1 MKKRFLAALL
11 ALCMVFAL
19 GTVSALAT
27 DEEDTGTTCN
37 GEDCSHVAAIG
48 TTHYNTLAGA
58 IDAAEAATTD
68 TVITLLNNVAETID
82 ITKSNSGEIIL
93 DFGGKELEV
102 GRINLKQGTL
112 TVRNGTLTPAAS
124 VAQPLN
130 IYGATED
137 KANSELNIESNLT
150 IMGADYGICLFNG
163 DVSGTNKYG
172 YGAVVN
178 FNGKIISDVSGS
190 NGIFVSGNLG
200 NSEESGSDISNAAHP
215 NVININSGSEIDV
228 TGDQGIA
235 MNGQAIVNV
244 KSGASITGREAIGV
258 KRGVLNI
265 TGGTFVGNGTNAT
278 DPVSANNNGT
288 EASGAAISV
297 TSTYNKFGSLE
308 VNISGGS
315 FTSANSAAVYVGHS
329 KSSSATNA
337 YVKGFDVNITDG
349 TFKTESTNEN
359 VTAVFVADKIESDND
374 SYNDKVVTG
383 GRFLKGTA
391 ADTSVKDYIPDDVS
405 MKVNETTGEVIVD
418 DTRTVATVDGVGYPS
433 LQEAIDAADASD
445 TVELKKDVPLTT
457 ELSITKNITIDGNGK
472 NLTLTAT
479 ANSQGLSIGAE
490 GPASEVTL
498 DDVNLTITGT
508 QNINADGIDVWGTLN
523 LKNSAVSI
531 SDLRS
536 AFVMQGGAS
545 AKLNISNSTVSVKDI
560 TGNGTNGGY
569 VDIDD
574 SDVTFDKV
582 GSHGLSVEEVT
593 VTDSSLSFTDVAYC
607 ALYGQEIV
615 LGSGADVEIEDC
627 FTVPPFTGY
636 LNVKYQAPVQVKV
649 VAGDTDNGI
658 TVNSGASLTVTGTND
673 EIYIPKGTGFVSNGY
688 VSADIVLGDT
698 DMSVVTFVKNSTRQ
712 IKLVEDGK
720 EIKLPDP
727 GKYLG
732 REFVGWECSL
742 NDRVYPEGYEYKVT
756 RDVTFTAVWE
766 TADYDIVID
775 DDILHGDIWTSP
787 KSEAEAGDTV
797 HVYADPD
804 AGYVLEDLSVTYRSG
819 RYELQLTR
827 VSANHYTFTMPAY
840 DVYVTAEFTSDGFP
854 FDDVRSNQWFY
865 DAVYYVW
872 ANDLMEGVDYDE
884 FNPNG
889 TMTRAMFW
897 AVLGRIDGETIT
909 GSDWADE
916 ARDWAM
922 SEGVSDGTN
931 PNGLVTREQM
941 VTMLW
946 RYAGERD
953 GSGNLSRYTDGD
965 KVAQYATEAM
975 RWALGNGII
984 EGTTAT
990 TLEPQATATRAQCA
1004 AIFMRYYE

>member
-490 GPASEVTL
+490 GTASEVTL

-508 QNINADGIDVWGTLN
+508 QNINADGIDVWGTLT
-523 LKNSAVSI
+523 LKTAPSA
-531 SDLRS
+531 
-536 AFVMQGGAS
+536 
-545 AKLNISNSTVSVKDI
+545 
-560 TGNGTNGGY
+560 
-569 VDIDD
+569 
-574 SDVTFDKV
+574 
-582 GSHGLSVEEVT
+582 
-593 VTDSSLSFTDVAYC
+593 
-607 ALYGQEIV
+607 
-615 LGSGADVEIEDC
+615 
-627 FTVPPFTGY
+627 
-636 LNVKYQAPVQVKV
+636 
-649 VAGDTDNGI
+649 
-658 TVNSGASLTVTGTND
+658 
-673 EIYIPKGTGFVSNGY
+673 
-688 VSADIVLGDT
+688 
-698 DMSVVTFVKNSTRQ
+698 
-712 IKLVEDGK
+712 
-720 EIKLPDP
+720 
-727 GKYLG
+727 
-732 REFVGWECSL
+732 
-742 NDRVYPEGYEYKVT
+742 
-756 RDVTFTAVWE
+756 
-766 TADYDIVID
+766 
-775 DDILHGDIWTSP
+775 
-787 KSEAEAGDTV
+787 
-797 HVYADPD
+797 
-804 AGYVLEDLSVTYRSG
+804 
-819 RYELQLTR
+819 
-827 VSANHYTFTMPAY
+827 
-840 DVYVTAEFTSDGFP
+840 
-854 FDDVRSNQWFY
+854 
-865 DAVYYVW
+865 
-872 ANDLMEGVDYDE
+872 
-884 FNPNG
+884 
-889 TMTRAMFW
+889 
-897 AVLGRIDGETIT
+897 
-909 GSDWADE
+909 
-916 ARDWAM
+916 
-922 SEGVSDGTN
+922 
-931 PNGLVTREQM
+931 
-941 VTMLW
+941 
-946 RYAGERD
+946 
-953 GSGNLSRYTDGD
+953 
-965 KVAQYATEAM
+965 
-975 RWALGNGII
+975 
-984 EGTTAT
+984 
-990 TLEPQATATRAQCA
+990 
-1004 AIFMRYYE
+1004 